1 MVHSLR
7 VALAQVAVGPERDD
21 NVKRALRLMA
31 DASQAGAQLI
41 VFPEMSVDP
50 FFPQYRAQKRFFDWG
65 EPVPGP
71 TTDRIQQQSKVLGL
85 ATVVNVFERAGPGR
99 YYDCSPVFDTSG
111 VYVGKQRMTHIL
123 EGPGYNERYYYWEG
137 DSGYP
142 VFDIGATLNGPIT
155 IGVAICYDRH
165 FPETMR
171 ALALGGAKVI
181 VVPTA
186 TASMEAEYRAVWEI
200 EMQAA
205 AIANGVF
212 VAVVNRA
219 GVDGGLTFFG
229 RSFAVDPYGR
239 ILACASESD
248 VDLLLVDLDLDLI
261 EQARRDMPFLRDRRP
276 DTYQILASRT
286 IDPHAERTAN
296 P

>member
-1 MVHSLR
+1 MGRSLR
-7 VALAQVAVGPERDD
+7 VALAQVAVGPERED
-21 NVKRALRLMA
+21 NVARALRLMR
-31 DASQAGAQLI
+31 DASKAGAQLI

-50 FFPQYRAQKRFFDWG
+50 FFPQYRAEKRYFDWG

-71 TTDRIQQQSKVLGL
+71 LTDRFQEEAMTLGL

-99 YYDCSPVFDTSG
+99 YYDCSPVFDANGS
-111 VYVGKQRMTHIL
+111 YVGKQRMTHIL

-137 DSGYP
+137 DSGFP
-142 VFDIGATLNGPIT
+142 VFDIGASHLGPIYV
-155 IGVAICYDRH
+155 GVAICYDRH

-171 ALALGGAKVI
+171 ALALGGAEVI

-186 TASMEAEYRAVWEI
+186 TASLEAEYRAVWEL

-205 AIANGVF
+205 AIANGLF
-212 VAVVNRA
+212 VAVANRA

-239 ILACASESD
+239 VLARASED
-248 VDLLLVDLDLDLI
+248 DTALLLVDLDLDLV

-276 DTYQILASRT
+276 DAYGVLAANR
-286 IDPHAERTAN
+286 AEAR
-296 P
+296 

>member
-1 MVHSLR
+1 MGGSLR
-7 VALAQVAVGPERDD
+7 IALAQVAVGPERED
-21 NVKRALRLMA
+21 NVTKALRMMV
-31 DASQAGAQLI
+31 DAAQAGAQLI

-50 FFPQYRAQKRFFDWG
+50 FFPQYRAEKRYFDWG

-71 TTDRIQQQSKVLGL
+71 LTNRFQEQAMLLGL
-85 ATVVNVFERAGPGR
+85 ATVINVFERAGPGR
-99 YYDCSPVFDTSG
+99 YYDCSPVFDANGS
-111 VYVGKQRMTHIL
+111 YVGKQRMTHIL

-137 DSGYP
+137 NSDYP
-142 VFDIGATLNGPIT
+142 VFDIGATHLEPIHV
-155 IGVAICYDRH
+155 GVAICYDRH

-171 ALALGGAKVI
+171 ALALGGAELI

-186 TASMEAEYRAVWEI
+186 TASLEAEYRAVWEV

-212 VAVVNRA
+212 VAVANRA

-239 ILACASESD
+239 VLSRAPEDDMA
-248 VDLLLVDLDLDLI
+248 LLLVDLDLDLV

-276 DTYQILASRT
+276 ETYGVLVQPQT
-286 IDPHAERTAN
+286 EME
-296 P
+296 

>member
-1 MVHSLR
+1 MGR
-7 VALAQVAVGPERDD
+7 QMRMALAQVAVGPERAD
-21 NVKRALRLMA
+21 NVTKALRMMA
-31 DASQAGAQLI
+31 DAAAAGAQLI

-50 FFPQYRAQKRFFDWG
+50 FFPQYRADKRFFDWG
-65 EPVPGP
+65 VPVPGP
-71 TTDRIQQQSKVLGL
+71 LTDRFQEQAALLGL
-85 ATVVNVFERAGPGR
+85 ATVVNLFERAAPGR
-99 YYDCSPVFDTSG
+99 YYDCSPVFDAAGNYLG
-111 VYVGKQRMTHIL
+111 VQRMTHIL

-142 VFDIGATLNGPIT
+142 VFDIGPAR

-171 ALALGGAKVI
+171 ALTLGGAEAI

-186 TASMEAEYRAVWEI
+186 TASMEAQFRAVWEV

-205 AIANGVF
+205 AVANGVF
-212 VAVVNRA
+212 VSIANRA
-219 GVDGGLTFFG
+219 GVDDTLTFFG

-239 ILACASESD
+239 VLGRAPQDD
-248 VDLLLVDLDLDLI
+248 VALLLVDLDLDLV

-276 DTYQILASRT
+276 QTYGRLARY
-286 IDPHAERTAN
+286 
-296 P
+296 